1 MKKLL
6 NTFKDGRWLIM
17 IFPVAVLVI
26 AVLTMTGIMN
36 PIASFG
42 CGIIAYLVAIGF
54 SYDDEDEA

>member
-26 AVLTMTGIMN
+26 AVLTMIGIMN
-36 PIASFG
+36 PAISFG
-42 CGIIAYLVAIGF
+42 CGIVAYLVAIMF
-54 SYDDEDEA
+54 SYDDEDED